1 MQKTAFITGA
11 TSGFGEAIARVFA
24 KQNYNLIILGR
35 RRERLQNLKNELEN
49 ENVKIHIINAD
60 IRDKEAIFEAVKN
73 LPQNFK
79 NIEILVN
86 NAGLALGQESV
97 ENADLNDFETM
108 IDTNIKGLIYTT
120 KAVLPIMSAKK
131 SGYIFNI
138 GSVAGTWPYPG
149 GNVYGGTKAFV
160 KQFSLNLRNDLKGT
174 KIRVTNIEPGICKT
188 EFSVVRF
195 KGDQKK
201 ADAVYDGT
209 EYVTAENI
217 AQIVLNCVNLPK
229 NVNINSLEVMAT
241 TQSWAGF
248 FFERD

>member
-1 MQKTAFITGA
+1 MKKTAFITGA
-11 TSGFGEAIARVFA
+11 TSGFGEAIARAFA
-24 KQNYNLIILGR
+24 KENFNLIILGR
-35 RRERLQNLKNELEN
+35 RKDRLERLASELNDSE
-49 ENVKIHIINAD
+49 VHIINVD
-60 IRDKEAIFEAVKN
+60 VRDKEKIFKEIEN

-86 NAGLALGQESV
+86 NAGLALGCEPV
-97 ENADLNDFETM
+97 EKASLSDFETM
-108 IDTNIKGLIYTT
+108 IDTNIKGLVYIT

-149 GNVYGGTKAFV
+149 GNVYGATKAFV
-160 KQFSLNLRNDLKGT
+160 KQFSLNLRNDIKGSN
-174 KIRVTNIEPGICKT
+174 IRVTNIEPGLCKT
-188 EFSVVRF
+188 EFSLVRF
-195 KGDQKK
+195 KGDVQKAEAMYENTK
-201 ADAVYDGT
+201 YI
-209 EYVTAENI
+209 TAENI
-217 AQIVLNCVNLPK
+217 AQIIINCAKLPE